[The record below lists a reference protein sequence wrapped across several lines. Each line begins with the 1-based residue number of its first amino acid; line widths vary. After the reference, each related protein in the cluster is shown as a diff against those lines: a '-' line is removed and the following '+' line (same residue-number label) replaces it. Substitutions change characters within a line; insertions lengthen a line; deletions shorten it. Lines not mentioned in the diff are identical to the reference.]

1 MDLCER
7 LKKARENTGLSQ
19 QEVAD
24 SLGITRQSISKWERG
39 VSYPDIN
46 NLILLKDLYNTSFDD
61 LLIKEDTE
69 KNTDNDLNK
78 GDNQNK
84 LFNITLEEIGV
95 LIVVMCL
102 STIPC
107 LGLIGILLLLGYCS
121 VKKYKFNTFYKIIL
135 ICFILIS
142 IYNSFVYIKIEFL
155 DIGEAT
161 IEKVA
166 FHW

>member
-7 LKKARENTGLSQ
+7 LKKARENAGLSQ

-24 SLGITRQSISKWERG
+24 LLGITRQSISKWERG

-46 NLILLKDLYNTSFDD
+46 NLILLKNLYNTSFDD
-61 LLIKEDTE
+61 LLIKEYTE

-78 GDNQNK
+78 NVNQNK

-135 ICFILIS
+135 TCFVLIS

-166 FHW
+166 FH

>member
-135 ICFILIS
+135 TCFVLIS

-166 FHW
+166 FH

>member
-166 FHW
+166 FH